1 MTFLFLDF
9 VELGMLEAAAAT
21 SAAASAASLLAAC
34 WKTQHKRKAWRR
46 AEEARG
52 NKVGKPNKTFTE
64 EE

>member
-1 MTFLFLDF
+1 
-9 VELGMLEAAAAT
+9 MLEAAAAT